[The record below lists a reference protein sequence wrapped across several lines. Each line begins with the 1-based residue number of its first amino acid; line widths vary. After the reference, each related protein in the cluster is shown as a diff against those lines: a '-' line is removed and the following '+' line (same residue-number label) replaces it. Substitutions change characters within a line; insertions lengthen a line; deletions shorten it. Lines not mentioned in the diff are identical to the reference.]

1 MGVLKNPVEVKETP
15 TILEVTTTNHVVI
28 LMEVTTTNMEV
39 IITTIIMR
47 SLEAIIMS

>member
-1 MGVLKNPVEVKETP
+1 MGVQKSPVEVKETP
-15 TILEVTTTNHVVI
+15 IILEVNTTNHVVT

-47 SLEAIIMS
+47 SLEVIIMS